1 MRKRITSLFLALAL
15 CLTLLPTAA
24 FAADADGARETQRET
39 VGEVSR
45 DGDEQD
51 NAPEPDAAVQA
62 AQALIDAL
70 PDGVTAD
77 NAEALSAQL
86 IAIDE
91 ALAALTEEQL
101 AALDITRYGALCEAM
116 TTLTAV
122 QTDHSGHPLCP
133 HDDSSCDI
141 CPAESKK
148 NAFTNAKAVTCK
160 DVNGWDRVY
169 AGDVQIEDKMGN
181 VTFTTGTYYLTR
193 SIGVSKVYIEGD
205 VVLCLNGNDIS
216 VNTNTSGILIKENA
230 TLTLCDCWGG
240 GKITHRSGWN
250 SGGVLINAD
259 AEFILYSGEVSGN
272 TMAKNYSRVGNGG
285 GVLVSENASFTMCGG
300 SVSGNNATDGGGV
313 YVSENAK
320 FTMCGGSIH
329 GNIADGYGNGGSTGR
344 GAGVLVGKDAE
355 FTMSGGEITGNTG
368 GNIGGV
374 YVTTYNSDK
383 GFTMSGGSIHG
394 NNGNSGCGGVF
405 VNSGNIG
412 SSKIELSGGAQIR
425 DNWTGGTLNE
435 SNGLYEKGSGTAS
448 NILLTGSGTSAL
460 TITIT
465 GELTNTIGVTTE
477 KTPMKIAVAGD
488 AYTLSSADASHFT
501 PDAGGLYRV
510 SYHDDDRALYLEVES
525 HKHPIC
531 GKECT
536 HGGSDTSVSWTAISS
551 GDALLA
557 ATSTNYYLTADVT
570 LDKTWTPADSTVLC
584 LNGHSIT
591 STVSS
596 NDSRLI
602 DIQDGPFV
610 LTDCNGSNGKY
621 KFKEGTNGRWTRED
635 SGGITVTGGVII
647 GSSCGGIGVN
657 SSIEGFIMYG
667 GTICGF
673 ETANGSGAG
682 VRVEEGSFIMRGGR
696 ISGNCSPS
704 YNGGGVY
711 LHNTGCTFTMLGGE
725 VSDNHSFQ
733 GGGVYVSC
741 GKFEMSGGSIYKNTA
756 NSDGGG
762 VYVLGTLTLGG
773 NAEIKDNEA
782 KSHGGG
788 IFADASSSL
797 NVSGNVQVTSNT
809 DAGGICNLYLNHDK
823 YDTDYS
829 FVPITV
835 TGELTDTA
843 KIGVTLAENQCPTNT
858 NSSVSIAKAATIGWI
873 KSGNF
878 VSDYT
883 SLYNMKVIETDGKQ
897 IAQLVQHD
905 HTWGVRVSTSAANIL
920 ESYCTTSGC
929 VSSIGTLTLT
939 ANDAAFNGEPYDNAS
954 LSANNWQGTNVSQDT
969 PITYE
974 EKTGETYTLLTEAPS
989 KAGEYRASI
998 TITDAAG
1005 TDWTA
1010 TKEFKISR
1018 ATLRLTASDFTVA
1031 PLGNT
1036 TYDGNSR
1043 TVTATLNAAKAQ
1055 WFGKITVKYYDEKNG
1070 TPIDQPTEAGTY
1082 RVKLDVAAGDG
1093 YEAENDI
1100 DGGWTFTIQQATQ
1113 DLSYATTEVSK
1124 TYGDDSF
1131 TNKLTETA
1139 VHGNV
1144 SYASSDEKVATVAAD
1159 GTVTIVGAGET
1170 TITAKATGTTNYK
1183 EATATYTL
1191 TINRQQIQLDV
1202 KLSAY
1207 EFVYDGQPKKPD
1219 VTVTILGTTAT
1230 LDASEYRVVHSP
1242 ITKAGKTSVTIKDT
1256 GSGNYSFNETYV
1268 NFTIKPR
1275 ELTMGASVSEKTY
1288 DGTTDATVK
1297 SGTLDGVVSGDDVRV
1312 VEKSVSGSFDDQYVG
1327 TNKTV
1332 TLSQN
1337 FTLTGN
1343 QASNYTLKKPTVTGS
1358 IIAADQEPAIA
1369 GAASVQRGGKTLDL
1383 SKLVTSAQGT
1393 VSFEISEGGE
1403 YAALNGSTLTTK
1415 DAVGTVKITVRISA
1429 VDLGGSSDPEYKAY
1443 TGNGAITVSVTLK
1456 PYSSVTAAP
1465 TGIDDLVYNGGEQT
1479 LIAAGT
1485 ATGGTLQYK
1494 LGESGTYS
1502 VDLPT
1507 AKNADTYTV
1516 YYKVVGD
1523 DNHEDSVEQSLTV
1536 TIQRATVT
1544 ITAKDK
1550 SAYVGSQAPVLPT
1563 TPLEDTDY
1571 TVDGLLGD
1579 DTLTAP
1585 PALKYVDVKGN
1596 EITPDMT
1603 KVGETTIKAENADT
1617 GTNYTI
1623 EYVNGKLTVSHRP
1636 SSDSPALYPVNTP
1649 DGTANGSVSISPKN
1663 ASKGSTVTITVK
1675 PDDGYQLGDLS
1686 ATDKDGNQLP
1696 LTDMGDGKYT
1706 FLMPNG
1712 TVDVRGS
1719 FVVKTEES
1727 PFRDVS
1733 TGAYYYDAVKWA
1745 VGKDITSGIGGGLFG
1760 PNQSCTRAQIVTFLW
1775 RAAGSP
1781 EPTAL
1786 SSFTDTAPTAYY
1798 AKAVAWAVENG
1809 ITTGTGETE
1818 FSPNAPCTRA
1828 QAVTFLYRALKAA
1841 ASGSST
1847 AFSDVAADAYY
1858 ASAVAWAVENGVT
1871 TGVGGGLFAP
1881 KDTCTRAQI
1890 VTFLWRLY
1898 VGK

>member
-1 MRKRITSLFLALAL
+1 M
-15 CLTLLPTAA
+15 
-24 FAADADGARETQRET
+24 
-39 VGEVSR
+39 
-45 DGDEQD
+45 
-51 NAPEPDAAVQA
+51 AVQMTHSA
-62 AQALIDAL
+62 RSICTGTISNNKANFTGSSGNCCGGGVFVQDYAYFYLHDGMITGNEATSSSALSYGG
-70 PDGVTAD
+70 GVAVNHNAHFTMKNGTISGNTATATERSNGGGVFAD
-77 NAEALSAQL
+77 NNSTLDLS
-86 IAIDE
+86 
-91 ALAALTEEQL
+91 
-101 AALDITRYGALCEAM
+101 
-116 TTLTAV
+116 
-122 QTDHSGHPLCP
+122 
-133 HDDSSCDI
+133 
-141 CPAESKK
+141 
-148 NAFTNAKAVTCK
+148 
-160 DVNGWDRVY
+160 
-169 AGDVQIEDKMGN
+169 
-181 VTFTTGTYYLTR
+181 
-193 SIGVSKVYIEGD
+193 
-205 VVLCLNGNDIS
+205 
-216 VNTNTSGILIKENA
+216 
-230 TLTLCDCWGG
+230 G
-240 GKITHRSGWN
+240 GKIT
-250 SGGVLINAD
+250 
-259 AEFILYSGEVSGN
+259 
-272 TMAKNYSRVGNGG
+272 
-285 GVLVSENASFTMCGG
+285 
-300 SVSGNNATDGGGV
+300 
-313 YVSENAK
+313 
-320 FTMCGGSIH
+320 
-329 GNIADGYGNGGSTGR
+329 GNIADS
-344 GAGVLVGKDAE
+344 GAGMRTFNCTVNL
-355 FTMSGGEITGNTG
+355 SGDITIIGNTTKE
-368 GNIGGV
+368 GV
-374 YVTTYNSDK
+374 K
-383 GFTMSGGSIHG
+383 
-394 NNGNSGCGGVF
+394 NNVF
-405 VNSGNIG
+405 V
-412 SSKIELSGGAQIR
+412 R
-425 DNWTGGTLNE
+425 DNMP
-435 SNGLYEKGSGTAS
+435 
-448 NILLTGSGTSAL
+448 L
-460 TITIT
+460 TIT
-465 GELTNTIGVTTE
+465 ELTNTIGVTTE

-621 KFKEGTNGRWTRED
+621 KFKEGTNGRWTREG

-725 VSDNHSFQ
+725 VSDNHSLQ
-733 GGGVYVSC
+733 GGGVYVSR

-797 NVSGNVQVTSNT
+797 NVSGNVKVTDNT

-829 FVPITV
+829 FVPISV

-974 EKTGETYTLLTEAPS
+974 EKTGETYTLLTEAPT

-1018 ATLRLTASDFTVA
+1018 ATLHLTASDFTVA

-1256 GSGNYSFNETYV
+1256 CSGNYSFSETYV

-1275 ELTMGASVSEKTY
+1275 ELTMGASVSEKTC

-1332 TLSQN
+1332 TLPQN

-1358 IIAADQEPAIA
+1358 IIAADQTPAIA
-1369 GAASVQRGGKTLDL
+1369 GAASVQRGGETLDL
-1383 SKLVTSAQGT
+1383 SELVTGAQGT

-1550 SAYVGSQAPVLPT
+1550 SAYVGSQAPFCPR
-1563 TPLEDTDY
+1563 
-1571 TVDGLLGD
+1571 
-1579 DTLTAP
+1579 
-1585 PALKYVDVKGN
+1585 
-1596 EITPDMT
+1596 
-1603 KVGETTIKAENADT
+1603 
-1617 GTNYTI
+1617 
-1623 EYVNGKLTVSHRP
+1623 HR
-1636 SSDSPALYPVNTP
+1636 
-1649 DGTANGSVSISPKN
+1649 
-1663 ASKGSTVTITVK
+1663 SKIRIIRWMDCS
-1675 PDDGYQLGDLS
+1675 
-1686 ATDKDGNQLP
+1686 
-1696 LTDMGDGKYT
+1696 
-1706 FLMPNG
+1706 
-1712 TVDVRGS
+1712 
-1719 FVVKTEES
+1719 
-1727 PFRDVS
+1727 
-1733 TGAYYYDAVKWA
+1733 
-1745 VGKDITSGIGGGLFG
+1745 
-1760 PNQSCTRAQIVTFLW
+1760 
-1775 RAAGSP
+1775 
-1781 EPTAL
+1781 
-1786 SSFTDTAPTAYY
+1786 
-1798 AKAVAWAVENG
+1798 
-1809 ITTGTGETE
+1809 
-1818 FSPNAPCTRA
+1818 
-1828 QAVTFLYRALKAA
+1828 
-1841 ASGSST
+1841 
-1847 AFSDVAADAYY
+1847 
-1858 ASAVAWAVENGVT
+1858 VT
-1871 TGVGGGLFAP
+1871 T
-1881 KDTCTRAQI
+1881 R
-1890 VTFLWRLY
+1890 
-1898 VGK
+1898 